1 MGISE
6 LSLDKLRNN
15 PNVKSIKKAYAL
27 NGGVLEND
35 SLVKGLRDFSVFPQN
50 NNFNWNNDFTNPVLS
65 SVTPQPFV
73 GGDPNM
79 PSGDTDWQEELYETG
94 YIYNN
99 EISVQSDTKNST
111 IFIYKFNIRQDKRL
125 LKNFL
130 GG

>member
-50 NNFNWNNDFTNPVLS
+50 NNFNLNFFL
-65 SVTPQPFV
+65 
-73 GGDPNM
+73 
-79 PSGDTDWQEELYETG
+79 
-94 YIYNN
+94 N
-99 EISVQSDTKNST
+99 EQC
-111 IFIYKFNIRQDKRL
+111 L
-125 LKNFL
+125 LQRAAS
-130 GG
+130 